1 MNIKLRN
8 ILFSF
13 PIILIL
19 IFTLLLL
26 VYIGYGEA
34 KRKYPKFQIGKLES
48 QAEIIK
54 NAFEPF
60 LQAGL
65 PLKQFS
71 GFTGLSENLILSDVG
86 VESIQVRDNRDQWVF
101 FKTRPE
107 LSEQSLRDEL
117 LQRIY
122 EPIKLDLRNTQKKY
136 QVEESEIS
144 FRVIVPLMGK
154 FEQVGQIIIES
165 KKVDV
170 FRVLNEKYQT
180 VFYAF
185 ITIAL
190 LFILFIVIYEL
201 IFPNQKTRK
210 SAQRAAFITGFLGMS
225 LIIGVNVFQIYEQG
239 AETNAKAL
247 SDSMAQRLKAIL
259 ELGIDF
265 KDISGINAL
274 FREYKHNNPEISE
287 IAFTD
292 HGIAHYHTNE
302 QATGKPY
309 SVPSDSYGYLVSL
322 NDSHQLQ
329 VTLTIPKDLVL
340 KEVLDSL
347 QEFIV
352 LFIATGL
359 IALIFLDSGT
369 QLVNLS
375 QRAASGSKKSANE
388 ESYLM
393 GLSLIKPAYFII
405 VFVNGLPISF
415 LPQLVTWMSENTPTF
430 THVASASLP
439 FTIYYLMFAIVLAPA
454 GYYAEKGMSLKKI
467 MGVGFAAEFIGA
479 ILIATTSEYW
489 ILVAGRFFSG
499 IGQGIFLIGLQSY
512 ILHIT
517 PKDQRTQGAAV
528 KVVCKNA
535 GQIAGTAIGALLFAY
550 IGYQSLFLIAS
561 ILTMIGILYLW
572 ALVPKP
578 EKIIGKADEITV
590 KNTQKKAGLLEGIIK
605 AIKDAEFTKTLLFIG
620 LFGKM
625 NITGVAMFAVPLV
638 LATNGVPTSDIGQAL
653 MVYYLSLIIMT
664 HYASKVVDAL
674 GTTRMVLF
682 GSALF
687 GGISML
693 LFGLITFVEPKEAIT
708 FPGVDYLVSMAL
720 QMKQLIASSDMTNL
734 SLYIMLSCLFLLGI
748 SNGMSLAPLTTHVSK
763 TDVAEKYGNKSVTAT
778 YTFLERSGHVLGPVV
793 ISQLFLLTQYTALA
807 VSLFGII
814 SLIFGLLF
822 LLTSQKS

>member
-1 MNIKLRN
+1 MNAKLRN

-26 VYIGYGEA
+26 VYIGYGETN
-34 KRKYPKFQIGKLES
+34 RKYPKFQIGKLAS

-71 GFTGLSENLILSDVG
+71 GFAGLSENLILSDS
-86 VESIQVRDNRDQWVF
+86 SIENIQIRTIREKLVF

-107 LSEQSLRDEL
+107 LSEQSLQKEL
-117 LQRIY
+117 QQRHY
-122 EPIKLDLRNTQKKY
+122 GSTKLDLGDMQNAY
-136 QVEESEIS
+136 NVEESEVS

-154 FEQVGQIIIES
+154 FGQMGQIIIES
-165 KKVDV
+165 KRADV
-170 FRVLNEKYQT
+170 FRVLDEKYQN

-185 ITIAL
+185 VIISL
-190 LFILFIVIYEL
+190 LFILFIIIYEL
-201 IFPNQKTRK
+201 FFPDQATRK
-210 SAQRAAFITGFLGMS
+210 SAQRTAFIVGFLGMS
-225 LIIGVNVFQIYEQG
+225 SVIGINVFQIYEQG
-239 AETNAKAL
+239 AEANAKAL
-247 SDSMAQRLKAIL
+247 SDSMAQRFKAII

-265 KDISGINAL
+265 KDISGINDV
-274 FREYKHNNPEISE
+274 FREYKYNNPEISE
-287 IAFTD
+287 IAFTE
-292 HGIAHYHTNE
+292 HGVARYHSDE
-302 QATGKPY
+302 QAVGKPY
-309 SVPSDSYGYLVSL
+309 AVPTDTYGYLVSL
-322 NDSHQLQ
+322 NDTRQLQ
-329 VTLTIPKDLVL
+329 VTLTTPKDLVL
-340 KEVLDSL
+340 SEVFDSI

-375 QRAASGSKKSANE
+375 QRAAAGIKKTASK
-388 ESYLM
+388 ESYVM

-415 LPQLVTWMSENTPTF
+415 LPQLVTWMAENTPTF
-430 THVASASLP
+430 TQMASASLP

-454 GYYAEKGMSLKKI
+454 GYYAEKGVSLKKI

-489 ILVAGRFFSG
+489 LLVMGRFFSG
-499 IGQGIFLIGLQSY
+499 IAQGIFLIGLQSY

-550 IGYQSLFLIAS
+550 IGYQTLFLIAS
-561 ILTMIGILYLW
+561 ILTLIGILYLW
-572 ALVPKP
+572 TLVPKP
-578 EKIIGKADEITV
+578 EKITGKTIEQTV
-590 KNTQKKAGLLEGIIK
+590 QTAKNKAGLFEGIIK

-625 NITGVAMFAVPLV
+625 NITGVAMFAVPLI
-638 LATNGVPTSDIGQAL
+638 LANNGLPTSDIGQAL

-664 HYASKVVDAL
+664 HYASKVVDTL
-674 GTTRMVLF
+674 GATRVVLF
-682 GSALF
+682 GSAVF

-693 LFGLITFVEPKEAIT
+693 LFGLITFVEPQEAIT
-708 FPGVDYLVSMAL
+708 VPGINHLAVMAL
-720 QMKQLIASSDMTNL
+720 QIKQLFADNTNVA
-734 SLYIMLSCLFLLGI
+734 LYIMLSSLFLLGI
-748 SNGMSLAPLTTHVSK
+748 SNGMSLAPLTTHIAK
-763 TDVAEKYGNKSVTAT
+763 TDVAERYGNKSVVAT

-793 ISQLFLLTQYTALA
+793 ISQLFLVTQHTALA
-807 VSLFGII
+807 VSVFGIL
-814 SLIFGLLF
+814 SLIFGVLF